1 MEGLGRVEIRHCLER
16 TFGRTHS
23 RKSKKSYKVLFF
35 FNFLNGNQKVLMN
48 RKIKPEVLQLWNMIW
63 MDLIDKRWFSMCAD
77 PLQRAFV
84 QGKQSCDNPVLLC
97 QLEWEQLHMTQQIGF
112 RLCDAEVIPNDYQTT
127 VPYLCAALFIYIYIF
142 FYKWGINYC
151 LQKRRRSCIQKINL
165 LSLLPP

>member
-1 MEGLGRVEIRHCLER
+1 M
-16 TFGRTHS
+16 
-23 RKSKKSYKVLFF
+23 
-35 FNFLNGNQKVLMN
+35 
-48 RKIKPEVLQLWNMIW
+48 EVLQLWNMIW

-142 FYKWGINYC
+142 SINEGLIIASKKEDEAAY
-151 LQKRRRSCIQKINL
+151 RR
-165 LSLLPP
+165 